1 MKKNQYIDFIYQSS
15 NRMQDLV
22 KGLMDYSES
31 EKVKELA
38 TIDCSIARFSLIC
51 Q

>member
-1 MKKNQYIDFIYQSS
+1 
-15 NRMQDLV
+15 MQDLV
-22 KGLMDYSES
+22 KGLMDYSRI

-38 TIDCSIARFSLIC
+38 TIDWVKFLMRFSLIC